1 VAADRPQLGGDG
13 LHLNP
18 TGYQKMTDTVDIT
31 LLTK

>member
-1 VAADRPQLGGDG
+1 VPPPIPS

-31 LLTK
+31 LMTK